1 MSVIF
6 WKQSI
11 TFEVFL
17 HWLQFNF
24 SLTVLLFSKNKP
36 WEKTIYKSL
45 FDVTMGSYDGVEIC
59 ELVGFYIVSI
69 LGKMYEIQNLSLY
82 RDDVLACLQK
92 ISGPASVKI
101 RKDIIRTFWENFG
114 LKITITKN
122 LKTVNFFDVTFNLC
136 TGKYQQ
142 YEKPNDTATYINA
155 NSNHPSNII
164 RALLNQNLIMPHLS
178 LTTYCLRVG
187 TKKIL
192 VINNI

>member
-1 MSVIF
+1 
-6 WKQSI
+6 
-11 TFEVFL
+11 
-17 HWLQFNF
+17 
-24 SLTVLLFSKNKP
+24 
-36 WEKTIYKSL
+36 
-45 FDVTMGSYDGVEIC
+45 MGSYDGVEIC

-142 YEKPNDTATYINA
+142 YEKLNDTATYINA

-192 VINNI
+192 VINKI

>member
-1 MSVIF
+1 
-6 WKQSI
+6 
-11 TFEVFL
+11 
-17 HWLQFNF
+17 
-24 SLTVLLFSKNKP
+24 
-36 WEKTIYKSL
+36 
-45 FDVTMGSYDGVEIC
+45 MGSYDGVEIC

-142 YEKPNDTATYINA
+142 YEKLNDTATYINA
-155 NSNHPSNII
+155 NSHHPSNII
-164 RALLNQNLIMPHLS
+164 RALPDNISKRISNISSDEATFNNAATFYNHVLSASGYKENLS
-178 LTTYCLRVG
+178 Y
-187 TKKIL
+187 
-192 VINNI
+192 